1 MIFQRFLSDFVF
13 NAAEAYQAMVQGIK
27 DNGAKK
33 IEKAYRPKK
42 ASQNFKT

>member
-1 MIFQRFLSDFVF
+1 
-13 NAAEAYQAMVQGIK
+13 MVQGIK
-27 DNGAKK
+27 DESAKK

>member
-1 MIFQRFLSDFVF
+1 
-13 NAAEAYQAMVQGIK
+13 MVQGIK

-42 ASQNFKT
+42 ASQNLKPNF

>member
-1 MIFQRFLSDFVF
+1 
-13 NAAEAYQAMVQGIK
+13 MVQGIK

-33 IEKAYRPKK
+33 IEKAYRQKK